1 MLVICCYITIYLK
14 LQWLKTTI
22 NIYYFPVPVGKEFG
36 VTQLGGSVSGDLM
49 RLRRHLV
56 LQSSEGLT
64 EAGGPS
70 LLIWRIHMSDRLVL
84 GVSKM
89 L

>member
-1 MLVICCYITIYLK
+1 M
-14 LQWLKTTI
+14 
-22 NIYYFPVPVGKEFG
+22 
-36 VTQLGGSVSGDLM
+36 TQLDGSVSGDLM

-56 LQSSEGLT
+56 LQSPEGLT

-70 LLIWRIHMSDRLVL
+70 LLMWRIHMSDKLVP

>member
-1 MLVICCYITIYLK
+1 M
-14 LQWLKTTI
+14 
-22 NIYYFPVPVGKEFG
+22 GKEFG
-36 VTQLGGSVSGDLM
+36 VTQLAGSVSGDLM

-56 LQSSEGLT
+56 LQSPEGLT
-64 EAGGPS
+64 EARGPS
-70 LLIWRIHMSDRLVL
+70 LLTWKIHMSDKLVL

>member
-1 MLVICCYITIYLK
+1 M
-14 LQWLKTTI
+14 
-22 NIYYFPVPVGKEFG
+22 GKEFG

-56 LQSSEGLT
+56 LQLSEGLT

-70 LLIWRIHMSDRLVL
+70 LLIWGIHMSDRLVL